1 MMRRLG
7 HALSRTTRLVNTL
20 EQRTTVRLAAE
31 VVEIRRMLEE
41 REERLGTK
49 RLMVRRATCV
59 V

>member
-1 MMRRLG
+1 MR
-7 HALSRTTRLVNTL
+7 SRARPWLVNTL
-20 EQRTTVRLAAE
+20 EQRTAVRLAAE

-49 RLMVRRATCV
+49 RLIVRRATCV

>member
-20 EQRTTVRLAAE
+20 EQRTTVKVGRR

-41 REERLGTK
+41 REEHLRTK
-49 RLMVRRATCV
+49 RLMVRRV
-59 V
+59 PRMP